1 MLNAW
6 GRTDGAGPPNGRMPG
21 LRLLIIAGLA
31 LAASL
36 AIAACGGGDDGG
48 IESGTGG
55 DVETVQVSGK
65 PSGDLTISNWP
76 LYIDKQT
83 VPDFEKATGVSVK
96 YIEDVNDNVEFFGKV
111 QPLLAKGES
120 GGRSIMVVTDWMAKK
135 MYDLGYVQNLD
146 KSAIP
151 NVEKNIVPSL
161 RGRPFDPNNDF
172 AVPWQSGM
180 TGLVVRTDLAPDI
193 KSICDLFDP
202 KYKGKVDML
211 TEMRDTVPLVM
222 KCEGVDLSQATEQDW
237 LDAIDKIGQAA
248 DDGQIRRFTG
258 NDYARDLTSGDAVA
272 VIGWSGDAIQL
283 QADNPDIKFVMP
295 KEGCML
301 WSDNMVI
308 PVGAPNPTAAEAWMN
323 YVYDPKNQ
331 AQITDWNYYVSP
343 VSGVKEILQKIDPPA
358 AKSELIFPSEQ
369 FTAKCDA
376 APPLT
381 GEEETKVTQAFNAVV
396 SG

>member
-1 MLNAW
+1 MNGW
-6 GRTDGAGPPNGRMPG
+6 RKTDRPEPSMRRVRG
-21 LRLLIIAGLA
+21 LRLLLAAALA
-31 LAASL
+31 LAASV
-36 AIAACGGGDDGG
+36 AIAACGGGGV
-48 IESGTGG
+48 ESGSAGT
-55 DVETVQVSGK
+55 VSGK
-65 PSGDLTISNWP
+65 PSGELVISNWP

-83 VPDFEKATGVSVK
+83 VPEFEKATGVQVK
-96 YIEDVNDNVEFFGKV
+96 YIEDVNDNQEFFSKM

-120 GGRSIMVVTDWMAKK
+120 GGRSIFVVTDWMAKK
-135 MYDLGYVQNLD
+135 MYDLGYLQNLD

-151 NVEKNIVPSL
+151 NVEKNLISSL
-161 RGRPFDPNNDF
+161 RNRDFDPHNDF

-180 TGLVVRTDLAPDI
+180 TGIIVRTDLAPNI

-202 KYKGKVDML
+202 KYKGEVEML

-222 KCEGVDLSQATEQDW
+222 KCMGVDLQNATEQDW
-237 LDAIDKIGQAA
+237 LNAIDKIGQAA
-248 DDGQIRRFTG
+248 DSGQIRRFTG
-258 NDYARDLTSGDAVA
+258 NDYARDLTSGDVVA

-331 AQITDWNYYVSP
+331 AQITDYNYYFSP
-343 VSGVKEILQKIDPPA
+343 VEGVKPILEKQDPKA
-358 AKSELIFPSEQ
+358 ANSPLIFPTKQ
-369 FTAKCDA
+369 FTAKCDT
-376 APPLT
+376 APTIT
-381 GEEETKVTQAFNAVV
+381 GEEEQKITQAFNAVV

>member
-1 MLNAW
+1 MRNGW
-6 GRTDGAGPPNGRMPG
+6 GRTDGAGRASARG
-21 LRLLIIAGLA
+21 LRLLVVAALA

-36 AIAACGGGDDGG
+36 AIAACGGGGG
-48 IESGTGG
+48 IEQSGGG
-55 DVETVQVSGK
+55 NASVQTVKVSGK

-83 VPDFEKATGVSVK
+83 VPDFEKATGVQVK
-96 YIEDVNDNVEFFGKV
+96 YIEDVNDNQEFFSKL

-120 GGRSIMVVTDWMAKK
+120 GGRSIVVVTDWMAKK

-146 KSAIP
+146 KSAVP

-161 RGRPFDPNNDF
+161 KGRPFDPNNDF

-180 TGLVVRTDLAPDI
+180 TGLIVRTDLAPNV

-222 KCEGVDLSQATEQDW
+222 KCMGVDLSKATEQDW
-237 LDAIDKIGQAA
+237 LKAIDKLKQAA
-248 DDGQIRRFTG
+248 DSGQIRRFTG
-258 NDYARDLTSGDAVA
+258 NDYARDLTSGDVDA

-283 QADNPDIKFVMP
+283 QADNPDIQFVMP

-331 AQITDWNYYVSP
+331 AQITDYNYYVSP
-343 VSGVKEILQKIDPPA
+343 VNGVKEILQKQDPKA
-358 AKSELIFPSEQ
+358 AKSDLIFPTKQ

-376 APPLT
+376 APELT
-381 GEEETKVTQAFNAVV
+381 GAEEQKVTAAFNAVV
-396 SG
+396 NG